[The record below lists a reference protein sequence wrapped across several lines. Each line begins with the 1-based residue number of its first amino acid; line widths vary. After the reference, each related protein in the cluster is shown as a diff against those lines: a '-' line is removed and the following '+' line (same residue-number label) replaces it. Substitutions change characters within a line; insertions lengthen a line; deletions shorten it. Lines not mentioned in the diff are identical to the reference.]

1 MDVNARRADVEA
13 AEQQDVD
20 MDEIFTMEAEDIK
33 NCKYIPIYIC
43 GKKHIFALN
52 IRTDR
57 LLWHVNIDNE

>member
-33 NCKYIPIYIC
+33 NCKY
-43 GKKHIFALN
+43 
-52 IRTDR
+52 
-57 LLWHVNIDNE
+57 LWKNTYSFTQYQGW